1 MPVIALT
8 GNYGMGKSTVAG
20 LFSEAGAVTLDLDD
34 VVDELLREDAVI
46 EEIRR
51 VFGERV
57 FSEKGLDR
65 SRVAEIV
72 FSDKEKRELLER
84 LLHPLVIERM
94 KKFISKTDRRKVII
108 VEIPLLFEKGYE
120 NEFDMTITVYTDIE
134 TTLERLE
141 KKGIKRDHAL
151 MRLQAQMPVDEKI
164 KRSDLVINNSGT
176 IEETQ
181 RQVMKI
187 YERIKT

>member
-20 LFSEAGAVTLDLDD
+20 FFRKAGAITLDLDD
-34 VVDELLREDAVI
+34 VVDDLLREDKII
-46 EEIRR
+46 EEIRKI
-51 VFGERV
+51 FGEEV
-57 FSEKGLDR
+57 FSKKGLDR

-72 FSDKEKRELLER
+72 FSDKEKRELLES

-94 KKFISKTDRRKVII
+94 KVFLSKTNRRKVII

-120 NEFDMTITVYTDIE
+120 NEFDMTITVYSDIE

-141 KKGIKRDHAL
+141 KKGINRDHAL
-151 MRLQAQMPVDEKI
+151 MRLQAQMPIDEKI

-176 IEETQ
+176 IEETK